1 MFLKLY
7 FHAIFVLKAQSDDMK
22 KLNKYLLKNDELEK
36 NLFVIAEYAQVS
48 TFFTD
53 RFPSLIN
60 LVGN

>member
-7 FHAIFVLKAQSDDMK
+7 FHAIFVLKAHSDDMK

-48 TFFTD
+48 TFFSRTD
-53 RFPSLIN
+53 FLHS
-60 LVGN
+60 

>member
-7 FHAIFVLKAQSDDMK
+7 FHAKFVLKPQSDDMK

-48 TFFTD
+48 TFFSRTD
-53 RFPSLIN
+53 FLH
-60 LVGN
+60 